1 MGKIKKTLVLGGLL
15 GAGLVWLT
23 GTKKGKEVREQ
34 ILDYSAD
41 IYMDVKKKVEKMDK
55 KYNISKSA
63 FTKMVKETADAYFS
77 KNPMAAAV
85 KDVILKTVVSQWE
98 HLKEEAEDRVNDT
111 KRAAKSVLKSKSK
124 SKK

>member
-55 KYNISKSA
+55 KYNVSKSA
-63 FTKMVKETADAYFS
+63 FTKMVKETADTYFE

-98 HLKEEAEDRVNDT
+98 HLKEEAEDRVDET

>member
-15 GAGLVWLT
+15 SAGLVWLT

-41 IYMDVKKKVEKMDK
+41 IYLDVKKKVEKMDK
-55 KYNISKSA
+55 KYNVSKSA
-63 FTKMVKETADAYFS
+63 FTKMVKETADKYFEKS
-77 KNPMAAAV
+77 PMAGAV

-98 HLKEEAEDRVNDT
+98 HFKSEAEDRVNDT
-111 KRAAKSVLKSKSK
+111 KKAAKNVLKGKTK
-124 SKK
+124 GKK